1 MVNYITDR
9 KSKKEVLKGF
19 EPLIRK
25 WFNSKFD
32 DLTPVLLPLVIL
44 LPEKTGMLARRGLYI
59 YCWAFRREFTFPIK
73 KLGKPF
79 VQ

>member
-1 MVNYITDR
+1 MVNGLSKNMVNYITDR

-32 DLTPVLLPLVIL
+32 DLTPPQSMAVPLIHNKEIFIGFVTKVDLINFY
-44 LPEKTGMLARRGLYI
+44 RN
-59 YCWAFRREFTFPIK
+59 
-73 KLGKPF
+73 KLN
-79 VQ
+79 